1 MNRTLLLAFLAS
13 LFCVFSCTEVSP
25 EITIPQDTY
34 SIDADGGE
42 LSLQMS
48 SNVSLALR
56 PSVDWIKIIAVSDG
70 SCLVRVSANPDYNS
84 RTGSVVFTHAESS
97 LSKEIHILQGEQ
109 IGLVTKSN
117 NYDLD
122 YTGQT
127 FSLPVS
133 SNAELSVAVSADWI
147 HPAKTKGLEEHTL
160 SFQIDENLGKES
172 RTAEILLS
180 AGNKTQRV
188 SVVQKAT
195 KSVPDTWEEIRESEK
210 MASEVAQSVQTILA
224 SHSEDTPATTL
235 AAEIEKL
242 PQVIS
247 SSADQEGENI
257 RLMKRDSTFT
267 TVVLHPEKY
276 GIDPTKLKA
285 SQKNSAVR
293 HPSHVSRR
301 ISSSEAKKKVLLLA
315 PFSSSYKV
323 GKEEEGGRTVNHQ
336 WLEEEFGKV
345 GVKLYY
351 YPDGEADLSRF
362 RADTLAKYDAVLIR
376 THGGCWEY
384 KKYSDLPFTICTTG
398 QDIETNP
405 ESFDPKLFST
415 LETQIMAGGSIPRY
429 VITEAWLRATCGDS
443 RFNSTIIYNGSC
455 KSHISNDF
463 ASFFDEKGAS
473 GYYGFN
479 EEINPTVATEV
490 LYSIC
495 RSLWRGMTVIKTF
508 NYTYQDPDL
517 YTSSLKSLVEKYKK
531 RFSWN
536 INFLKTDYSLVDP
549 TPFDLNHTFQ
559 GENVLLTW
567 NVNPTKGNYKYT
579 VVLDGWREYDA
590 GTELSYTVPASG
602 KYEHEWYVRAD
613 LYIGN
618 EKIDTY
624 TSETDKYLVTDT
636 PFFTVTTGT
645 PKDIFWGGATIPVSY
660 DTNMDDHIFEGGV
673 VYSYYYSEPEIGK
686 SYCTRTGTNVNSNPF
701 YVELKSLSS
710 EVQYFARAYM
720 ITGESSQTPSE
731 NRVIRYGNVVSFE
744 TLPVEITPKE
754 SGLNFADAGR
764 NPITSYGFGDVA
776 IGSSATE
783 VLLLQ
788 NLTHESI
795 TVHIKS
801 VPEGFTADLQGDI
814 LYPGTSLPLVVAFN
828 PTRLGNY
835 SDKIVFDLGE
845 YYYPIELP
853 LYGTG
858 VEPPDNTVAVTG
870 VSLDKT
876 ELTLTVEDQYTLH
889 ATVHP
894 SDATNKNVSWKS
906 LEPSVAKVE
915 NGVVTALS
923 PGSARILVTT
933 EDGGYTATCIV
944 TVRAINGGHEGTGGD
959 EWNL

>member
-56 PSVDWIKIIAVSDG
+56 PSVDWIKIVAVSDG

-84 RTGSVVFTHAESS
+84 RTGSIVFTHAESS
-97 LSKEIHILQGEQ
+97 LSKEIYIQQGEQ
-109 IGLVTKSN
+109 IGLVTKSD

-133 SNAELSVAVSADWI
+133 SNAELTVSVSADWI

-180 AGNKTQRV
+180 AGNKTRRV

-285 SQKNSAVR
+285 TTNSKAR
-293 HPSHVSRR
+293 PRAAEKPGLRSDKQPRQ
-301 ISSSEAKKKVLLLA
+301 KVLLLA
-315 PFSSSYKV
+315 PYQSSYVVDNTDYGNRNIDYKSL
-323 GKEEEGGRTVNHQ
+323 KKQFND
-336 WLEEEFGKV
+336 LNISFN
-345 GVKLYY
+345 YY
-351 YPDGEADLSRF
+351 LDSDADLDKF
-362 RADTLAKYDAVLIR
+362 RADTMAKYDLVLIR
-376 THGGCWEY
+376 THGGSWIFNKDQSYTVC
-384 KKYSDLPFTICTTG
+384 STG
-398 QDIETNP
+398 QNYQEFP
-405 ESFDPKLFST
+405 EDFDPKLFST
-415 LETQIMAGGSIPRY
+415 LETEIMAHSSIHRY
-429 VITEAWLRATCGDS
+429 VITAAWLEATSQNIG
-443 RFNSTIIYNGSC
+443 FPSTIIYNGSC
-455 KSHISNDF
+455 ESNVNSDF
-463 ASFFDEKGAS
+463 SDFFTRKGAAAYS
-473 GYYGFN
+473 GFSDEVHYKYSN
-479 EEINPTVATEV
+479 AV
-490 LYSIC
+490 LYSLC
-495 RSLWRGMTVIKTF
+495 RSFCMGMTVLDAFEYIKR
-508 NYTYQDPDL
+508 DSEL
-517 YTSSLKSLVEKYKK
+517 MTSEIRQCLTEYPCEFTWDVKEN
-531 RFSWN
+531 RRT
-536 INFLKTDYSLVDP
+536 IVDP
-549 TPFDLNHTFQ
+549 TPFDLYGHQEGDKVSLNWSVRKST
-559 GENVLLTW
+559 
-567 NVNPTKGNYKYT
+567 GNYRYT
-579 VVLDGWREYDA
+579 VTVGEKEYPAGSNLSLSIPAGAPGQYGW
-590 GTELSYTVPASG
+590 T
-602 KYEHEWYVRAD
+602 VRAD
-613 LYIGN
+613 LYMNNSWILN
-618 EKIDTY
+618 SY
-624 TSETDKYLVTDT
+624 TSDQDYFTVTQT
-636 PFFTVTTGT
+636 SPGFTVTTGAPSSLT
-645 PKDIFWGGATIPVSY
+645 DKGATFMVSY
-660 DTNMDDHIFEGGV
+660 ENKQGLYPLTGGI
-673 VYSYYYSEPEIGK
+673 VYSISQREPAIGL
-686 SYCTRTGTNVNSNPF
+686 SACIRSSVFVDSNPF
-701 YVELKSLSS
+701 KVTTGELNPSTKYYVRAYVITGTSPDTPASEQQVHYGEVVQFETQAPQGKTDSGIVFETEDFNKLTAIQFDNVEVGSTASLKFYMWNRSTHYVTVRLASIPDGFSLNMVHDREVALAPNEGISPTLFFSPTRVGPWPGTIIFDVGDSYYPVELP
-710 EVQYFARAYM
+710 V
-720 ITGESSQTPSE
+720 TGYAVDSH
-731 NRVIRYGNVVSFE
+731 VS
-744 TLPVEITPKE
+744 
-754 SGLNFADAGR
+754 
-764 NPITSYGFGDVA
+764 
-776 IGSSATE
+776 
-783 VLLLQ
+783 
-788 NLTHESI
+788 
-795 TVHIKS
+795 
-801 VPEGFTADLQGDI
+801 
-814 LYPGTSLPLVVAFN
+814 
-828 PTRLGNY
+828 
-835 SDKIVFDLGE
+835 
-845 YYYPIELP
+845 
-853 LYGTG
+853 
-858 VEPPDNTVAVTG
+858 VTG

-889 ATVHP
+889 ATVNP